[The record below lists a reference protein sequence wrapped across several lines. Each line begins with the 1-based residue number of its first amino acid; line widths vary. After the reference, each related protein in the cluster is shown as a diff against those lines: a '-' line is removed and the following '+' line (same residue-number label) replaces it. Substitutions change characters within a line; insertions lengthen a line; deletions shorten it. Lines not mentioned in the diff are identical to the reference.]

1 MKRSGRCDEREGR
14 QQGRSIAR
22 ATRGLRR
29 PSLDARS
36 LAHPCYLPKETT
48 GPRGREE

>member
-1 MKRSGRCDEREGR
+1 MKKSGRCEGREGR

-22 ATRGLRR
+22 ATRGLGR

-36 LAHPCYLPKETT
+36 LAQPCCLP
-48 GPRGREE
+48 